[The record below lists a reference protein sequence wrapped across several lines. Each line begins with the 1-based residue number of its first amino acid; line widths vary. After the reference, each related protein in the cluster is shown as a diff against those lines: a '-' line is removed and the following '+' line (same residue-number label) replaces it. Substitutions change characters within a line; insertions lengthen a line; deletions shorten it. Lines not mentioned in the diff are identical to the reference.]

1 MLLAFLV
8 GEVPDPAI
16 NRESCGRGEWSATL
30 CLHFG
35 EAPNNSPNPLHVGN
49 HTAVRG
55 VEAKLMLCAADVD
68 HVALLMLPGPDLVS
82 TIHET
87 LRLADDGR
95 LIVTAL
101 HTATFLQF
109 SAPAALRP

>member
-1 MLLAFLV
+1 
-8 GEVPDPAI
+8 
-16 NRESCGRGEWSATL
+16 
-30 CLHFG
+30 
-35 EAPNNSPNPLHVGN
+35 
-49 HTAVRG
+49 
-55 VEAKLMLCAADVD
+55 MLCTADVD

-87 LRLADDGR
+87 LADDGR